1 MTNDAMTMAHPLP
14 NLPQVGDPAPAF
26 EFQTTRGLLR
36 FPEYSAGCWCVFFAH
51 PANFTSAWTMFST
64 FLAKKERWL
73 NDRNTKVLALSNESI
88 RQNDWS
94 DKARRF
100 IGIYLKAPVLEDLDF
115 RVARLYGLAS
125 GRRPQAGCERLA
137 VVIDPEGIVRLIVN
151 RPLPNIESALS
162 DIESQLDHLQGL
174 STLPDPLD
182 ILEAIEQSDATGKVY
197 RPRPA
202 YFSQKQFVDN

>member
-1 MTNDAMTMAHPLP
+1 MTHPLP
-14 NLPQVGDPAPAF
+14 NLPQIGDFAPSF
-26 EFQTTRGLLR
+26 EFETSKGPVH

-51 PANFTSAWTMFST
+51 PANFTSAWTMFSA

-73 NDRNTKVLALSNESI
+73 NERNTKVLALSNEPI

-115 RVARLYGLAS
+115 RIAQLYGLAS
-125 GRRPQAGCERLA
+125 GRRPQLGCERLA
-137 VVIDPEGIVRLIVN
+137 LVIDPEGIIRMIVN
-151 RPLPNIESALS
+151 RPLPNIESALL

-174 STLPDPLD
+174 TNKPESLRVP
-182 ILEAIEQSDATGKVY
+182 EAIELSDAIGQLYK
-197 RPRPA
+197 PRPA
-202 YFSQKQFVDN
+202 YLHRKKLFEN

>member
-1 MTNDAMTMAHPLP
+1 MSHPLP
-14 NLPQVGDPAPAF
+14 TLPQVGDSAPAF
-26 EFQTTRGLLR
+26 EFQTARGLLR

-51 PANFTSAWTMFST
+51 PANFTSAWTMFSA

-73 NDRNTKVLALSNESI
+73 DERNTKVLALSNEPI
-88 RQNDWS
+88 RHNDWS

-162 DIESQLDHLQGL
+162 DIETQLARLQGH
-174 STLPDPLD
+174 SSLPEPLD
-182 ILEAIEQSDATGKVY
+182 ILEAVELSDATGKVY

-202 YFSQKQFVDN
+202 YFSQKMFVDN

>member
-1 MTNDAMTMAHPLP
+1 MTTLLP
-14 NLPQVGDPAPAF
+14 TLPQVGDPAPTF
-26 EFQTTRGLLR
+26 EFQTARGPLL

-64 FLAKKERWL
+64 FLAKKERLL
-73 NDRNTKVLALSNESI
+73 NERNTKVLALSNEPI

-162 DIESQLDHLQGL
+162 DIENQLDHLQGL
-174 STLPDPLD
+174 YAAPKPLD
-182 ILEAIEQSDATGKVY
+182 ILDAIELSDAIGKVY